1 MESGGR
7 APNTRYHHYKP
18 QSMGSRLKILV
29 VPYEK
34 KLSDNNWD

>member
-18 QSMGSRLKILV
+18 QSMGSRMELKILV

-34 KLSDNNWD
+34 KAV